1 MSYYVSKTTKA
12 PFDEALQ
19 KVQEELK
26 KQGFGVLTEI
36 DVKKAFKE
44 KLNVDFKRYRI
55 LGACNPNL
63 AYEALQK
70 EDKIGVML
78 PCNVVVEEHDD
89 GTVEVSV
96 VDPIASMMAIENA
109 ELSRIAGSARDK
121 LRAMIESV

>member
-12 PFDEALQ
+12 PFDETLQ

-44 KLNVDFKRYRI
+44 KLNIDFKRYRI

-78 PCNVVVEEHDD
+78 PCNVVVEENED

-109 ELSRIAGSARDK
+109 DLSRIASSARDK
-121 LRAMIESV
+121 LKAVIEGV